1 VSGEVRYD
9 TLHSPSHR
17 KLLTGARSPDAIPG
31 RVDAIIVPS
40 ARTAPYLRHAA
51 ALAQELKCFL
61 VVLCSR
67 RARRDQL
74 CQLIRS
80 EFLMVDLIAID
91 MPGRLPAPTPEFET
105 STMLAG
111 TPLERRTDTSLKRN
125 LALLL
130 ARMAGWKR
138 VVFLDD
144 DVEIPD
150 PSDLRRAVGLLDDHD
165 GVGLEMGGYPDNSV
179 VCHAHREAGGWQDTF
194 VGGGALAVPVDRVES
209 FFPNIYNE
217 DWMFLLDA
225 SRLRKVSQVGRA
237 VQKPYDP
244 FANEDRARAEEF
256 GDILAEGIFGL
267 LDRGWRVQ
275 DADEAYWEDFLGRR
289 ARFITDIIDRTV
301 RAELEDGYR
310 DRIVKA
316 LKASRGRLRIIEP
329 GQCVGYLK
337 AWRRD
342 SRRWRRALEGLP
354 SGLDVDKS
362 LEHLGLARRRCT
374 VWLDRSGSAPREEVP
389 ELTAT
394 PAGGNVTAGNPPA
407 GNVTV
412 S

>member
-1 VSGEVRYD
+1 MALGVNSEPPPVA
-9 TLHSPSHR
+9 LHSPSHR
-17 KLLTGARSPDAIPG
+17 DLLTGAVSPGAIAG
-31 RVDAIIVPS
+31 RVEAIIVPS

-51 ALAQELKCFL
+51 GLAQELKCFL
-61 VVLCSR
+61 VVLCSK

-80 EFLMVDLIAID
+80 EFLMVDLIAVD
-91 MPGRLPAPTPEFET
+91 MPAYPTGPMPEFET
-105 STMLAG
+105 TTMLAG

-125 LALLL
+125 LALMV

-150 PSDLRRAVGLLDDHD
+150 PTDLRRAVGLLDDHD

-179 VCHAHREAGGWQDTF
+179 VCHAHRAAGGWQDTF

-209 FFPNIYNE
+209 FFPNVYNE
-217 DWMFLLDA
+217 DWLFLLDD
-225 SRLRKVSQVGRA
+225 SRLRKVTQVGRA
-237 VQKPYDP
+237 VQGPYDP

-275 DADEAYWEDFLGRR
+275 DADEAYWRDFLVRR
-289 ARFITDIIDRTV
+289 ARFINDIIGRAARTN
-301 RAELEDGYR
+301 LDDGRR
-310 DRIVKA
+310 DQIVKA
-316 LKASRGRLRIIEP
+316 LKASRGRLQIIEP
-329 GQCVGYLK
+329 ARCVRYLR

-342 SRRWRRALEGLP
+342 SRRWRRALDGLP

-362 LEHLGLARRRCT
+362 LEHLGLARRRYT
-374 VWLDRSGSAPREEVP
+374 VWLDRSGKAPREAVP
-389 ELTAT
+389 GLPAT
-394 PAGGNVTAGNPPA
+394 VD
-407 GNVTV
+407 V

>member
-1 VSGEVRYD
+1 MARGVNAGLPAAV
-9 TLHSPSHR
+9 LHSPSHR
-17 KLLTGARSPDAIPG
+17 KLLTGAASPVAVPG
-31 RVDAIIVPS
+31 RVEAIIVPS

-51 ALAQELKCFL
+51 GLAQELKCFL
-61 VVLCSR
+61 VVLCSK

-80 EFLMVDLIAID
+80 EFLMVDLIALD
-91 MPGRLPAPTPEFET
+91 MPAYPPGAMPEFET
-105 STMLAG
+105 TTLLAG

-125 LALLL
+125 LALML
-130 ARMAGWKR
+130 ARTAGWKR

-150 PSDLRRAVGLLDDHD
+150 PTDLRRAVGLLDTHD

-179 VCHAHREAGGWQDTF
+179 VCHAHRAAGGWQDTF

-217 DWMFLLDA
+217 DWLFLLDD
-225 SRLRKVSQVGRA
+225 SRLRTVSQVGRA
-237 VQKPYDP
+237 VQGPYDP

-267 LDRGWRVQ
+267 LDRGRRVQ
-275 DADEAYWEDFLGRR
+275 DADEAYWRDFLARR
-289 ARFITDIIDRTV
+289 ASFINDIIDRTA
-301 RAELEDGYR
+301 RADLEDGRR
-310 DRIVKA
+310 DQIIQA

-329 GQCVGYLK
+329 AQCVGYLR

-342 SRRWRRALEGLP
+342 SRRWRRALDGLP

-362 LEHLGLARRRCT
+362 LEHLGLDRRRRT
-374 VWLDRSGSAPREEVP
+374 VWLDRSGNAPREAVP
-389 ELTAT
+389 GPRATAD
-394 PAGGNVTAGNPPA
+394 VR
-407 GNVTV
+407 
-412 S
+412 